1 IHSVALLSSGRT
13 ARGSRGRSSRRDV
26 VDCRHY
32 PWPWCATALLT
43 ECTPRMMQLP
53 SKSDESGGADTAGS
67 EFPDTLAAGDL
78 GSNSFHMVVAVPSM
92 AGIKVVDRLREPV
105 RLGAGLRPDGILS
118 EDAQQRALVCLRRF
132 GQRLRQMPPQA
143 VRVVGTNT

>member
-1 IHSVALLSSGRT
+1 
-13 ARGSRGRSSRRDV
+13 
-26 VDCRHY
+26 
-32 PWPWCATALLT
+32 
-43 ECTPRMMQLP
+43 MMQLP
-53 SKSDESGGADTAGS
+53 SNSDESGGADTAGS
-67 EFPDTLAAGDL
+67 EFPDTLAAVDL

-118 EDAQQRALVCLRRF
+118 EAAQQRALVCLRRF

-143 VRVVGTNT
+143 VREVGTTTLRTATNAAGIVRAVDQVLRALGWSDGAISAAALA